1 MTYSFTKAERI
12 CSKLTIDKL
21 FGGGNASMAAY
32 PLRAVYMTTVLPN
45 PPTVLPDFGQN
56 NTNLG
61 QNNTNLGQPPISILV
76 SVSKRRFHHAV
87 DRNRTKRLIREA
99 YRLNKQAITQQ
110 VAAAGLH
117 LDLAFICIAD
127 ELPTAPQIT
136 ASVKKIL
143 RRISEKL
150 PTPQ

>member
-45 PPTVLPDFGQN
+45 PPTVLPDF
-56 NTNLG
+56 G